1 MDVEYIRTYDL
12 GVAIPATF
20 ERAMVTDI
28 QGQSQLA
35 KKIYIYTRMARRYLR
50 CILKCSLLPTYLVP
64 SYLLLFLLK
73 NDQTPNTRI
82 KVNFWSILMAGSF
95 FTK

>member
-12 GVAIPATF
+12 GVATF

-73 NDQTPNTRI
+73 KMIKTPNTRI
-82 KVNFWSILMAGSF
+82 KDNFRPILMAGLF

>member
-35 KKIYIYTRMARRYLR
+35 KKIYTRMARRYLR

-82 KVNFWSILMAGSF
+82 KDNFWPIIMAGLF

>member
-1 MDVEYIRTYDL
+1 MDVEYTYL
-12 GVAIPATF
+12 RSGGGHSRHIQ
-20 ERAMVTDI
+20 RAMVTDI

-73 NDQTPNTRI
+73 NDQTPNTKI
-82 KVNFWSILMAGSF
+82 KDNFRPILMTGLF

>member
-35 KKIYIYTRMARRYLR
+35 KKIYIYTDTRMARRYLR
-50 CILKCSLLPTYLVP
+50 CILKCSLLPTYLV
-64 SYLLLFLLK
+64 
-73 NDQTPNTRI
+73 
-82 KVNFWSILMAGSF
+82 
-95 FTK
+95 

>member
-35 KKIYIYTRMARRYLR
+35 KKNLYIYAHGPAIFEMHLKVQLTTY
-50 CILKCSLLPTYLVP
+50 ILST
-64 SYLLLFLLK
+64 
-73 NDQTPNTRI
+73 
-82 KVNFWSILMAGSF
+82 
-95 FTK
+95 